1 MPVKAIMRDHGVGH
15 VAEDRRVRPL
25 IVAIDGPA
33 GVGKSTV
40 AKLLAS
46 RLGYL
51 YLDTGALYRA
61 TAWAVMESGRDPA
74 DAEAVAALLPTL
86 SLQMEFHQGVAAV
99 LVDGKDVSGDLRTP
113 AVSSAASVVSA
124 MPAVRAW
131 LLPIQ
136 RQIGQGGAVVAEGRD
151 MGTKVFPSADVKFF
165 LEADPTVRAQRR
177 HRELV
182 AAGHSGA
189 LEATSADLTSRD
201 TRDRSRSI
209 APLVPA
215 EDARFIDTSNL
226 SAADVVD
233 QMMAVIAAKL

>member
-1 MPVKAIMRDHGVGH
+1 MWGHDVGS
-15 VAEDRRVRPL
+15 VLEEKQARRL

-61 TAWAVMESGRDPA
+61 TAWAVIESGRDPA
-74 DAEAVAALLPTL
+74 DIEVVATLLPSL
-86 SLQMEFHQGVAAV
+86 SLQMQFHHGAATV
-99 LVDGKDVSGDLRTP
+99 FVNGKDVSGELRTP
-113 AVSSAASVVSA
+113 TVSSAASVVSA

-136 RQIGQGGAVVAEGRD
+136 RQVGQGGAVVAEGRD

-165 LEADPTVRAQRR
+165 LEADSTVRAQRR

-189 LEATSADLTSRD
+189 LEETTTDLAGRD

-215 EDARFIDTSNL
+215 EDAQFIDTSTL
-226 SAADVVD
+226 SIAEVVEL
-233 QMMAVIAAKL
+233 MMSVVAAKL